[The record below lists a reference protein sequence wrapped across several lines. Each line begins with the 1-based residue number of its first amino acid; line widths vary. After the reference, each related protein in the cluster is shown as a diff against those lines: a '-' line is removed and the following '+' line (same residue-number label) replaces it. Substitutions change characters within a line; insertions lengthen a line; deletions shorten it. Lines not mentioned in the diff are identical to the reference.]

1 MRYLVI
7 RFRQIGDAILAT
19 CIFNTIR
26 ANDPDAD
33 TTFVLNERIEPLF
46 RNHPS
51 IDHIITFTEEERHS
65 PLVYARKIW
74 RIVHRQHYDVII
86 DMRSTVNTMIF
97 ALMSHS
103 SRYRIGAKKKY
114 THLAFNYFYPKCG
127 NKSMIA
133 HNLDMLAPLGFQH
146 LNSQFTLFVTDE
158 ERQRFGEYLRQQ
170 GVSSDRPLILM
181 GVTAKLA
188 DKRWRLDYMAD
199 ITRRIIRQYP
209 DVQLIFNYAPGNEEA
224 EARKLYDMLEHDP
237 HIFIDVQ
244 AHSPRELS
252 VMTTFV
258 DFYFGNE
265 GGARHIA
272 QAHGKPSFVIVAPQN
287 NPRVWIPQN
296 ETPAG
301 AISIDEI
308 LSPEQRATLPQPEQ
322 YEKITPDLVWQRLT
336 EFMNRYGLLV
346 HK

>member
-46 RNHPS
+46 RNHPA
-51 IDHIITFTEEERHS
+51 INHIITFTEKERHS
-65 PLVYARKIW
+65 PFVYAQKIW
-74 RIVHRQHYDVII
+74 RIAHQQHYDVII
-86 DMRSTVNTMIF
+86 DMRSTINTMIF
-97 ALMSHS
+97 ALMSPS
-103 SRYRIGAKKKY
+103 SRYRIGAKKNY
-114 THLAFNYFYPKCG
+114 THFAFNYFYPKCG

-133 HNLDMLAPLGFQH
+133 HNLDMLAPLGFKR
-146 LNSQFTLFVTDE
+146 LNPHFTLYVTDE

-170 GVSSDRPLILM
+170 GISNNRPIILM
-181 GVTAKLA
+181 GITAKLA
-188 DKRWRLDYMAD
+188 NKRWPLEYMAD
-199 ITRRIIRQYP
+199 ITKRIIHQYP
-209 DVQLIFNYAPGNEEA
+209 DVQMIFNYAPGNEEV
-224 EARKLYDMLEHDP
+224 EARRLYDMLNHDS
-237 HIFIDVQ
+237 HIFINVQ

-272 QAHGKPSFVIVAPQN
+272 QAHDKPSFVVVAPQN
-287 NPRVWIPQN
+287 NPKVWIPQN

-301 AISIDEI
+301 AVSIDEV
-308 LSPEQRATLPQPEQ
+308 LSPEQRAAIPLPDQ
-322 YEKITPDLVWQRLT
+322 YEKITPELVWQRLSKFLNHY
-336 EFMNRYGLLV
+336 ELFV
-346 HK
+346 HH